1 MYITILCISAVA
13 ICTERVEANLVLCG
27 PVILAVLVAI
37 CTERVEAN
45 DAVGIDRNAGGV
57 AICTERVEANLLI
70 PFRRK

>member
-1 MYITILCISAVA
+1 M
-13 ICTERVEANLVLCG
+13 VLCG